1 MNYKLIENDY
11 VKNINN
17 DMLKKEGMNV
27 NNILNSADLLITDYS
42 SLGLEFSILDK
53 PVIYIS
59 TDKKEYY
66 NERGI
71 IFNNYDFFTDG
82 IECTKLIDMIKL
94 INSMIHK
101 KYKQKNKKL
110 IYGELE
116 DGGCKQI
123 CDYLFDGIKISKKIK
138 RHSSMEQELK
148 EKNSYL
154 EEICLLQDKDIK
166 KLTERDIRLTE
177 IENSKTFI
185 ALEKIRRIKIKFSNH
200 SNKSLK
206 KK

>member
-1 MNYKLIENDY
+1 MVKRHPSDEMNYKLIENDY

-42 SLGLEFSILDK
+42 SLGLEFSILDR

-71 IFNNYDFFTDG
+71 
-82 IECTKLIDMIKL
+82 ECTRLKDMIKL
-94 INSMIHK
+94 INSVIHK
-101 KYKQKNKKL
+101 KYKSKNKEL
-110 IYGELE
+110 MYGKLE

-123 CDYLFDGIKISKKIK
+123 CDYLFDGTKVSKNIK
-138 RHSSMEQELK
+138 RHSSIEQELK

-154 EEICLLQDKDIK
+154 EGICILQDNDIK

-185 ALEKIRRIKIKFSNH
+185 ALEKMRKIKMKFSNQ